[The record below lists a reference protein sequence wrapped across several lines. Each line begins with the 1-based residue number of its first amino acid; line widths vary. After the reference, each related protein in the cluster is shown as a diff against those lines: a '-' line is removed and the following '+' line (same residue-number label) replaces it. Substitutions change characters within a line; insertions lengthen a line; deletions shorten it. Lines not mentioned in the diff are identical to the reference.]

1 LGWKVKKKRK
11 ENEKNHE
18 PKKESKKKKRKRK
31 NGSCVA
37 PDWVRVKRSTSGDVT
52 GF

>member
-1 LGWKVKKKRK
+1 LGWKVKKKEKKMRK
-11 ENEKNHE
+11 IMSQ
-18 PKKESKKKKRKRK
+18 KKKVKKKKRKRK